1 MYAWFF
7 RLLFFKTTKWI
18 GLALY
23 LLNILISVASFKLN
37 KGLISP
43 MSKAISTR
51 LGVVIHTCD
60 PGSKEAEM
68 RGIQQV

>member
-1 MYAWFF
+1 MDWF
-7 RLLFFKTTKWI
+7 K
-18 GLALY
+18 Y